1 MAAEGSVGSGYG
13 IILFFFFS
21 YCFNRSETFLAGCGF
36 PVIMLVI
43 GLSLQSKLDRV
54 CIRRELYNVYWFMPV
69 FDRLQMALCG

>member
-13 IILFFFFS
+13 IILFFS
-21 YCFNRSETFLAGCGF
+21 YRSNRSETFLAGCGF